1 MDRDITRIR
10 AATLAIV
17 AIAILVVAAEGQ
29 MVLIKPLMPVAQ
41 YGDSVGVMKSPIMK
55 TTGIAIS
62 IVAIAINT
70 LFFGPGP
77 PAALRSVK
85 NAIIHGAGTEGRK
98 ARTFL
103 KNKSTSYTT
112 KLMKSRVRIYSRF
125 YIT

>member
-1 MDRDITRIR
+1 MDGDITRIR

-17 AIAILVVAAEGQ
+17 AIAILVVAA
-29 MVLIKPLMPVAQ
+29 
-41 YGDSVGVMKSPIMK
+41 VGMMKSPIMK

-77 PAALRSVK
+77 PATLRSVK

-112 KLMKSRVRIYSRF
+112 KYYQIDEIARSNLQSFLYHVTRIVKRREF
-125 YIT
+125 FAET